1 MDEQQKTSLRTQL
14 GGDPVL
20 DKVRR
25 KGRVKDSQLEAASG
39 TGCSR
44 ISSCKSSY
52 YQVGTE
58 WIRRSGDLNKRPLT
72 PMTETRCSKNV
83 SALMNI
89 TMENLNQMA
98 SSQDT
103 LFLNHLFSICDA
115 LFNHS
120 QTVSLAMA
128 LWEMPDLCVS
138 HHTFL
143 MPSPARCGL
152 RRKN

>member
-1 MDEQQKTSLRTQL
+1 
-14 GGDPVL
+14 
-20 DKVRR
+20 
-25 KGRVKDSQLEAASG
+25 
-39 TGCSR
+39 
-44 ISSCKSSY
+44 
-52 YQVGTE
+52 
-58 WIRRSGDLNKRPLT
+58 
-72 PMTETRCSKNV
+72 
-83 SALMNI
+83 MNI
-89 TMENLNQMA
+89 TMENLDQMA

-120 QTVSLAMA
+120 QPVSLAMA

-143 MPSPARCGL
+143 MPSSLLCL

>member
-1 MDEQQKTSLRTQL
+1 M
-14 GGDPVL
+14 
-20 DKVRR
+20 
-25 KGRVKDSQLEAASG
+25 ASG

-52 YQVGTE
+52 YQLGTE
-58 WIRRSGDLNKRPLT
+58 WIRRFGHLNKRPLAAIT
-72 PMTETRCSKNV
+72 KTRCSKKF

-89 TMENLNQMA
+89 TMENLDQMA

-120 QTVSLAMA
+120 QPVSLAMA
-128 LWEMPDLCVS
+128 LWDIPDLCVS
-138 HHTFL
+138 HRTFL
-143 MPSPARCGL
+143 IPSPAHCGL

>member
-1 MDEQQKTSLRTQL
+1 
-14 GGDPVL
+14 
-20 DKVRR
+20 
-25 KGRVKDSQLEAASG
+25 
-39 TGCSR
+39 
-44 ISSCKSSY
+44 
-52 YQVGTE
+52 
-58 WIRRSGDLNKRPLT
+58 
-72 PMTETRCSKNV
+72 MTETRCSKNS

-89 TMENLNQMA
+89 TMENLDQMA

-128 LWEMPDLCVS
+128 LWEMPELCVS